1 MDKQLS
7 QMGVDFGAGV
17 AIFDEEPVNIIIEKP
32 KLSVRPRTAKRKVKM
47 STEHNQFF
55 DHFSTNMKSR
65 QPADKVVG
73 RESILF
79 KTGKVLADS
88 VSNINID

>member
-32 KLSVRPRTAKRKVKM
+32 KLSQRPRTAKRKVKI
-47 STEHNQFF
+47 SNEHN
-55 DHFSTNMKSR
+55 
-65 QPADKVVG
+65 
-73 RESILF
+73 
-79 KTGKVLADS
+79 
-88 VSNINID
+88 